1 MSDSHTRREAKESR
15 EANKPMSKSDANQD
29 APSPE
34 VRSLSVKSEAH
45 VASAE
50 ELALISLSAR
60 LLFEN
65 GQSTEKIVSALD
77 QLADTMGFRTTVFPR
92 WGDLTVLISDGSGSR
107 HEIIAAAPVG
117 VDMRKVA
124 ATIGVVDDICNG
136 HLDAEGARSALEA
149 VARFPPVSIT
159 RFALLAAAGAAAL
172 GVIFGAAHLFSLLL
186 IAISAGA
193 GAYLRRWL
201 ATVSRNLFVQPLCA
215 ALLAGAIGAIAVR
228 LQLSSALRLVA
239 VCPCMILV
247 PGPHLLNG
255 TMDLARARIA
265 LGASRIA
272 YAGVII
278 LMICTGL
285 LTGLSLGS
293 VSFPASVPS
302 YPVPLGYDVIA
313 AGIAVAAYGTF
324 FAMPWRML
332 PIPAAIGMLAH
343 ASRWAM
349 ILLAGASVQT
359 GALVA
364 CLVVGIIITPIADRL
379 RLPFA
384 AFAFA
389 SVVSL
394 IPGVYLFRMAGGF
407 VDLVT
412 LGERASV
419 DVVLN
424 TIADGTTAALII
436 LAMAFGLILPKMCIE
451 YFCPGLAKPIGR
463 GWWGHR

>member
-1 MSDSHTRREAKESR
+1 MNHTGTPHAY
-15 EANKPMSKSDANQD
+15 
-29 APSPE
+29 APSTE
-34 VRSLSVKSEAH
+34 VRSIAAGPETH

-50 ELALISLSAR
+50 ELALMSLSAR

-65 GQSTEKIVSALD
+65 GQSSEGVVSAID
-77 QLADTMGFRTTVFPR
+77 ELADALGFRATVFPR
-92 WGDLTVLISDGSGSR
+92 WGDLTIRIDDGSGSR
-107 HEIIAAAPVG
+107 QEVLAAAPVG

-124 ATIGVVDDICNG
+124 ATASVIDDVCNG
-136 HLDAEGARSALEA
+136 RLNAEAARSALEA
-149 VARFPPVSIT
+149 VARFPPVSMA

-172 GVIFGAAHLFSLLL
+172 AVIFGATHLFSLLL

-193 GAYLRRWL
+193 GACLRRWL
-201 ATVSRNLFVQPLCA
+201 SGISRNLFVQPLCA
-215 ALLAGAIGAIAVR
+215 ALLAGAVGAIAVR
-228 LQLSSALRLVA
+228 LQFSSASRLIA

-255 TMDLARARIA
+255 TIDLARARVA

-285 LTGLSLGS
+285 LTGLSFAS
-293 VSFPASVPS
+293 VSLPVSVPS
-302 YPVPLGYDVIA
+302 HPVPLGYDVIA
-313 AGIAVAAYGTF
+313 AGVAVAAYGTF

-332 PIPAAIGMLAH
+332 PIPVAIGMLAH
-343 ASRWAM
+343 ASRWGM
-349 ILLAGASVQT
+349 ISLVGASVEI

-364 CLVVGIIITPIADRL
+364 CLVVGIIVTPIADRL
-379 RLPFA
+379 RMPFA

-394 IPGVYLFRMAGGF
+394 IPGLYLFRMAGGF

-412 LGERASV
+412 LGEKASV
-419 DVVLN
+419 DMLLN
-424 TIADGTTAALII
+424 TIADGTTAMLII

-451 YFCPGLAKPIGR
+451 HLYPSLVDPNLVDPSLVKLRPRGPGENHGAENP
-463 GWWGHR
+463 

>member
-1 MSDSHTRREAKESR
+1 MRSDNHACPS
-15 EANKPMSKSDANQD
+15 
-29 APSPE
+29 SPE
-34 VRSLSVKSEAH
+34 ARSLSVRPETH
-45 VASAE
+45 MASAE
-50 ELALISLSAR
+50 ELALISLCAG

-65 GQSTEKIVSALD
+65 GESTERVVSALD
-77 QLADTMGFRTTVFPR
+77 QLAEALGFRASTFAR
-92 WGDLTVLISDGSGSR
+92 WDELMILINDGSDSR
-107 HEIIAAAPVG
+107 LEIVAAAPVG

-124 ATIGVVDDICNG
+124 ATIGVMDDVRNG
-136 HLDAEGARSALEA
+136 HLDVKAARSALED
-149 VARFPPVSIT
+149 VARFPPVSLA

-172 GVIFGAAHLFSLLL
+172 GVIFGATHPFSLLL

-193 GAYLRRWL
+193 GACLRRWL
-201 ATVSRNLFVQPLCA
+201 SRISRNLFVQPLCA
-215 ALLAGAIGAIAVR
+215 ALLAGAIGAAAVR
-228 LQLSSALRLVA
+228 LQFSSALRLVA

-255 TMDLARARIA
+255 TMDRARARIA

-278 LMICTGL
+278 LMICMGL

-343 ASRWAM
+343 ASRWVM
-349 ILLAGASVQT
+349 ISLAGASVQT

-412 LGERASV
+412 VGENASV
-419 DVVLN
+419 EVLLN

-436 LAMAFGLILPKMCIE
+436 MAMAFGLIVPKMCIE
-451 YFCPGLAKPIGR
+451 RLCPSLANPIRR
-463 GWWGHR
+463 GS

>member
-1 MSDSHTRREAKESR
+1 MNHTA
-15 EANKPMSKSDANQD
+15 ANHDY

-34 VRSLSVKSEAH
+34 LRSLLVNPKTH

-50 ELALISLSAR
+50 ELALVSLSAR

-65 GQSTEKIVSALD
+65 GQSTEKVVSALG
-77 QLADTMGFRTTVFPR
+77 QLADAMGFRATVFPR
-92 WGDLTVLISDGSGSR
+92 WGELTVLIEDASGSR
-107 HEIIAAAPVG
+107 QEILTVAPVG
-117 VDMRKVA
+117 VEMRKVA
-124 ATIGVVDDICNG
+124 ATIGVIDDVCSG
-136 HLDAEGARSALEA
+136 HFDAAAARSTLETI
-149 VARFPPVSIT
+149 ARFPPVSIT

-172 GVIFGAAHLFSLLL
+172 GVIFGATQPLSLLL

-201 ATVSRNLFVQPLCA
+201 ATISHNLFVQPLCA
-215 ALLAGAIGAIAVR
+215 SLLAGVVGAIAVR
-228 LQLSSALRLVA
+228 LQFSSALRLVA

-255 TMDLARARIA
+255 TIDLARARIP
-265 LGASRIA
+265 LGVFRIA
-272 YAGVII
+272 YAGIII

-285 LTGLSLGS
+285 LTGLSFGS
-293 VSFPASVPS
+293 VSLPIAAPS
-302 YPVPLGYDVIA
+302 HPVPLGYDVIA
-313 AGIAVAAYGTF
+313 AGVAVAAYGTF

-332 PIPAAIGMLAH
+332 LVPVATGMLAH
-343 ASRWAM
+343 AWRWAM
-349 ILLAGASVQT
+349 ISLAGASVQT

-364 CLVVGIIITPIADRL
+364 CLVVGIVIPPISDRL

-394 IPGVYLFRMAGGF
+394 IPGVYLFRMAGGL
-407 VDLVT
+407 VDLLT
-412 LGERASV
+412 LGEKASV
-419 DVVLN
+419 GVLSN
-424 TIADGTTAALII
+424 TIADGTTAMLIL

-451 YFCPGLAKPIGR
+451 HFYPDLAEPSSRDSRKSR
-463 GWWGHR
+463 GV